1 MRVSGIYPRVLACVM
16 GLGVA
21 ISAWSQPSRV
31 AFQGIPIEPVGNVSI
46 STEGDGYLDVNLP
59 GNNPQ
64 QHYLLID
71 PSNGETIEGTG
82 MGCTLFLQAVD
93 WPVNGS
99 LLFGSGIPTST
110 APRLVLSLTNVGG
123 EVTRLSVIEA
133 GQQGNRPVP
142 LLLQGSRAPVD
153 AINIYLPP
161 LELFAP
167 DNEGKPGC
175 WFSTVSPR
183 IKQEKTGYV
192 TIQNTKAGAL
202 DNSSFY
208 LEFREPRYVGVPGE
222 APTLLESLVLLLP
235 LDEVPVTMPVILAAS
250 GLGGQGGRI
259 IIKASPVISTPL
271 LDLTPISFPNGRI
284 LESIQDEARGFS
296 SIIRRE
302 GRPIL
307 QLTGFAEAWIG
318 VNARMPQAPGTP
330 ILNVDPEWEEPVID
344 QIARA
349 RAKEGATLNGA
360 QDYLLRIGPP
370 VGNTGPVD
378 IGSIFF
384 GELSSTSDPDEPVET
399 GTSSLGFYCSGHVT
413 ESLFVTYLSEDPV
426 TGTRQWLISYDSR
439 YHDGQVSR
447 IRVDTV
453 KSNLMADGG
462 ASARWNGQLDIRWK
476 LDSVT
481 VKFPVAVT
489 FIHPETGQSYPGTE
503 LTFRGIEKK
512 DIRRGMVIAKPS
524 QGQKV
529 DSPVYVPVEIYPSVQ
544 LGKGIKKEPNVSR
557 FREVGEPFCLE
568 SPVEGGSNFQWY
580 KNGVPL
586 AGETSPQ
593 LCFSN
598 PVEEDSGTYR
608 IRIDAPD
615 GSKSQVEYTFY
626 VVVANSVPASGTLG
640 LLAAA
645 CSVGLA
651 GILWLWRKR
660 RNAN

>member
-1 MRVSGIYPRVLACVM
+1 MRVSGHLPRVLACVM

-21 ISAWSQPSRV
+21 LSAWSQPSRG

-46 STEGDGYLDVNLP
+46 STEGDGYLDINLP

-99 LLFGSGIPTST
+99 LLLGTGMPTST
-110 APRLVLSLTNVGG
+110 APRLVLSLTNVDG
-123 EVTRLSVIEA
+123 EVTQLSVIEA

-153 AINIYLPP
+153 TINIYLPP
-161 LELFAP
+161 LELFAS

-175 WFSTVSPR
+175 WVSTVSPR
-183 IKQEKTGYV
+183 IKHGKTGYV

-250 GLGGQGGRI
+250 GLGGQDGRI
-259 IIKASPVISTPL
+259 IIKASPVISTSL
-271 LDLTPISFPNGRI
+271 LDLTPTSFPNGRI
-284 LESIQDEARGFS
+284 LESIQDESRGFS

-302 GRPIL
+302 GKPTL

-318 VNARMPQAPGTP
+318 INARMPQAPGIP
-330 ILNVDPEWEEPVID
+330 ILNVNPEWEEPAID
-344 QIARA
+344 QIVRA
-349 RAKEGATLNGA
+349 RAKEVDDLAGEP
-360 QDYLLRIGPP
+360 DDVLLRMGPP

-378 IGSIFF
+378 IGSIIF
-384 GELSSTSDPDEPVET
+384 GELSSTSDPGEPVET
-399 GTSSLGFYCSGHVT
+399 GTSSLGFYSPGHVT
-413 ESLFVTYLSEDPV
+413 ESLFVTYLSEDPE
-426 TGTRQWLISYDSR
+426 TGVRQWLISYDSR
-439 YHDGQVSR
+439 YHDGQVFR
-447 IRVDTV
+447 TRVEVV
-453 KSNLMADGG
+453 KSNLIADT
-462 ASARWNGQLDIRWK
+462 SARWNGQLDIRWK

-489 FIHPETGQSYPGTE
+489 FMDPETGQSYAGTE

-512 DIRRGMVIAKPS
+512 DIWRKMVFVKPS
-524 QGQKV
+524 RGQKE
-529 DSPVYVPVEIYPSVQ
+529 DSPIYVPVEIYPSVQ
-544 LGKGIKKEPNVSR
+544 LGKGIKGRGSPT
-557 FREVGEPFCLE
+557 FREVGDPFCLE
-568 SPVEGGSNFQWY
+568 LPFEGGSDFQWY

-586 AGETSPQ
+586 AGETSPE

-608 IRIDAPD
+608 VRLNAPD

-660 RNAN
+660 RNAS